1 MMGTVMKKKILI
13 VGASGLVGTAA
24 VKLFGGSDDW
34 DVVAVSRRL
43 PFVPLGKARHIPV
56 DLLNA
61 AQCREVF
68 GAMSDVT
75 HVAYTAVN
83 EQEGNMVAGWQDP
96 TQAGKNLAM
105 LTNLFDPL
113 IAVAKGFRHIS
124 LVHGLKAYGSHIWD
138 RAMPIPFKE
147 SLPRVPHENFYY
159 HQEDY
164 VTAKLTAARGNWSW
178 TILRPAMIAG
188 DAVGSNMNSYLVL
201 AIFAALRKE
210 AGLPLPRP
218 SGPSMVTDVADADL
232 IAHGLEWAAEAPTAR
247 AEAFNIM
254 NGDIFSLHDAFPI
267 VADALKM
274 ELGGPEEFQIVAE
287 LEKLLPLWPGMVRKY
302 GLRAPEDL
310 KALFGESLE
319 VGGAWTAPIAATDVV
334 RYGLAST
341 IKIRQAGFHHCIDT
355 ADMIR
360 KYMHR
365 YQELGVIPLVN

>member
-1 MMGTVMKKKILI
+1 MSAKKMLI
-13 VGASGLVGTAA
+13 VGASGLVGNAA

-34 DVVAVSRRL
+34 DVVAVSRRA
-43 PFVPLGKARHIPV
+43 PFVPLGKVKHIPV
-56 DLLNA
+56 DLLNPA
-61 AQCREVF
+61 RCREVF

-96 TQAGKNLAM
+96 AQAGKNLAM

-113 IAVAKGFRHIS
+113 IAAAKGFKHIS

-138 RAMPIPFKE
+138 RVMPIPFKE
-147 SLPRVPHENFYY
+147 SLPRIPHENFYY

-164 VTAKLTAARGNWSW
+164 VRAKQAGHGWSW

-210 AGLPLPRP
+210 AGLPLPQP

-232 IAHGLEWAAEAPTAR
+232 IAQGLEWAAQAPTAR
-247 AEAFNIM
+247 GEAFNIM

-274 ELGGPEEFQIVAE
+274 ELGAPEAFQIIAE
-287 LEKLLPLWPGMVRKY
+287 LEKLLPLWPDMVRKY

-341 IKIRQAGFHHCIDT
+341 IKIRQAGFHGCIDT

-360 KYMHR
+360 KYMRR
-365 YQELGVIPLVN
+365 YQALGIIPPVN

>member
-1 MMGTVMKKKILI
+1 MSGKKILI

-24 VKLFGGSDDW
+24 VKLFAGLPDW
-34 DVVAVSRRL
+34 DVLAVSRRA

-68 GAMSDVT
+68 GAMGDVT

-96 TQAGKNLAM
+96 VQAGKNLAM
-105 LTNLFDPL
+105 LINMFDPL

-138 RAMPIPFKE
+138 RVMPIPFKE
-147 SLPRVPHENFYY
+147 SLPRIPHENFYY

-164 VTAKLTAARGNWSW
+164 VAAKRAGQDWSW

-188 DAVGSNMNSYLVL
+188 DAIGSNMNSYLVL

-232 IAHGLEWAAEAPTAR
+232 IAQGLEWAAEAPTAR
-247 AEAFNIM
+247 NDSFNIM
-254 NGDIFSLHDAFPI
+254 NGDVFSLHDAFPI
-267 VADALKM
+267 VADSLKM
-274 ELGGPEEFQIVAE
+274 ELGAPEEFQIIPE
-287 LEKLLPLWPGMVRKY
+287 LEKLLPLWPSMVRKY
-302 GLRAPEDL
+302 GLRAPENL
-310 KALFGESLE
+310 KELFGESLE

-360 KYMHR
+360 KYMRR
-365 YQELGVIPLVN
+365 YQELGVIPPVA

>member
-1 MMGTVMKKKILI
+1 MSGKKILI

-24 VKLFGGSDDW
+24 VKLFAGLPDW
-34 DVVAVSRRL
+34 DVVAVSRRA

-68 GAMSDVT
+68 GAMNDVT

-96 TQAGKNLAM
+96 VQAGKNLAM
-105 LTNLFDPL
+105 LTNMFDPL

-138 RAMPIPFKE
+138 RVMPIPFKE
-147 SLPRVPHENFYY
+147 SLPRIPHENFYY

-164 VTAKLTAARGNWSW
+164 VAAKQAATGQTGQDWSW

-201 AIFAALRKE
+201 AMFAALRKE
-210 AGLPLPRP
+210 AGLPLPQP

-232 IAHGLEWAAEAPTAR
+232 IAQGLEWAAEAPTAR
-247 AEAFNIM
+247 NDSFNIM
-254 NGDIFSLHDAFPI
+254 NGDVFSLHDAFPI
-267 VADALKM
+267 VADSLKM
-274 ELGGPEEFQIVAE
+274 ELGAPEEFQIVPE

-302 GLRAPEDL
+302 GLRAPENL
-310 KALFGESLE
+310 KDLFGESLE
-319 VGGAWTAPIAATDVV
+319 VGGAWTAPIAAADVV

-360 KYMHR
+360 KYMRR
-365 YQELGVIPLVN
+365 YQELGVIPPVV

>member
-1 MMGTVMKKKILI
+1 MGNEMAKKKILI

-24 VKLFGGSDDW
+24 VKLFGGRDDW
-34 DVVAVSRRL
+34 DVVAISRRA

-68 GAMSDVT
+68 GAMGDVT

-96 TQAGKNLAM
+96 VQAGKNLAM
-105 LTNLFDPL
+105 LTNMMDPL
-113 IAVAKGFRHIS
+113 
-124 LVHGLKAYGSHIWD
+124 WD
-138 RAMPIPFKE
+138 RVMPIPFKE
-147 SLPRVPHENFYY
+147 SLPRIPHENFYY

-164 VTAKLTAARGNWSW
+164 IAAKKTGADWSS
-178 TILRPAMIAG
+178 TFFRTAMIAG

-201 AIFAALRKE
+201 GIFAALRKE
-210 AGLPLPRP
+210 AGLPLPQP
-218 SGPSMVTDVADADL
+218 TGASMITDVAAAL
-232 IAHGLEWAAEAPTAR
+232 LAAGIAWAAEAPSAR
-247 AEAFNIM
+247 NETFNIT

-267 VADALKM
+267 VAESLMM
-274 ELGGPEEFQIVAE
+274 ELGAPESFEIITE
-287 LEKLLPLWPGMVRKY
+287 LRKLLPLWPGMVRKH

-310 KALFGESLE
+310 GALFGESLE

-334 RYGLAST
+334 RYGIAST
-341 IKIRQAGFHHCIDT
+341 VKIHQAGFHAVIDT

-360 KYMHR
+360 KYMKR
-365 YQELGVIPLVN
+365 YQELGIIPPVA